1 MQMTGDETHVNTTET
16 LTPGR
21 GALSYTR
28 LLSAGILLGLG
39 FGGFFDGI
47 VFHQLLQWHHMLTSA
62 GYPPDSVANLQ
73 INTLADGAFHAA
85 TYLFTAAGL
94 IVLWRALPLPRGR
107 GAGWY
112 LTGAIIMGWGIFNL
126 AEGIVNHHLLGI
138 HHVRED
144 VPVDQ
149 QLFWDL
155 GFLLWGIAMLLVG
168 WWMTRRNRGPLHG

>member
-1 MQMTGDETHVNTTET
+1 MQVTGDETRVPGAET
-16 LTPGR
+16 LAPRR
-21 GALSYTR
+21 GVVSYTG
-28 LLSAGILLGLG
+28 LLWAGILLGLG

-112 LTGAIIMGWGIFNL
+112 LLGAIIMGWGIFNL

-138 HHVRED
+138 HHVRD
-144 VPVDQ
+144 DLPVDQ
-149 QLFWDL
+149 RLFWDL
-155 GFLLWGIAMLLVG
+155 GFLLWGIVMLLGG
-168 WWMTRRNRGPLHG
+168 WWMTRRNRGPQHG